1 DSFEQNEEINSSAI
15 GHTDGSTLDT
25 FIKEIRIDYENAGS
39 QFCAALEKFIERYYA
54 SKSISIARLTSF
66 LYNVNNVNSTH
77 VKSGA
82 MIHVQVES
90 VK

>member
-1 DSFEQNEEINSSAI
+1 NEEINSSAI
-15 GHTDGSTLDT
+15 RHTDGSTLDT
-25 FIKEIRIDYENAGS
+25 FIAEIRIDYENA
-39 QFCAALEKFIERYYA
+39 EKFIERYHA
-54 SKSISIARLTSF
+54 SKSISIAQLTSF
-66 LYNVNNVNSTH
+66 LYNVNNVNSTR